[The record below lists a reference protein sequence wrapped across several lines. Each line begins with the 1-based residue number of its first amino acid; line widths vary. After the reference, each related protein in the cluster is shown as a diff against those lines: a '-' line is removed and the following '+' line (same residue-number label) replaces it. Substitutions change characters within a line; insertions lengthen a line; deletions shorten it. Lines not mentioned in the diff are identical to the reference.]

1 MLSFSC
7 FCCFVLLAA
16 VALKVGYLDVR
27 FLVSS
32 VDVIHC
38 YSVPGLGV
46 KVDAILGRSSLVN
59 VTGLVQGYYTGYCAE
74 LCGSGHG
81 SCLVVLLCMPAS
93 SF

>member
-1 MLSFSC
+1 MLFRHSKH
-7 FCCFVLLAA
+7 AIN
-16 VALKVGYLDVR
+16 KV
-27 FLVSS
+27 
-32 VDVIHC
+32 
-38 YSVPGLGV
+38 V
-46 KVDAILGRSSLVN
+46 KVDVILGRSSLVN